1 MAPKSAAPK
10 KRSSSSAGW
19 EGSPGRGHQALQELR
34 DSRQE
39 QEEPEPAHGCS
50 RRKCTAFPSCKAQQ
64 FSEQLDACSKFGD
77 AVHPGSRRF
86 GAAVAFLQFLFPAT
100 ACILSCSNN
109 CCLEVDWKDST
120 TNAWHCIQK
129 SSFQHAAVLV
139 YAGMTAYRCTH
150 PGVDDAICSTTPV
163 SAFLEGL
170 LGLRQGDAEHLLD
183 VKLSSSPSDSSLMWL
198 LVGFLCGA
206 VQRQASCCPG
216 IAVPNLGV
224 LGNLDLRNFG
234 TDLARKLQSVSCIQ
248 SRLLA
253 DIAHAVRGE
262 KSTAEAQLV
271 SLEHLTM

>member
-1 MAPKSAAPK
+1 M
-10 KRSSSSAGW
+10 
-19 EGSPGRGHQALQELR
+19 
-34 DSRQE
+34 
-39 QEEPEPAHGCS
+39 
-50 RRKCTAFPSCKAQQ
+50 
-64 FSEQLDACSKFGD
+64 
-77 AVHPGSRRF
+77 HPGSRRF

-206 VQRQASCCPG
+206 VQRQASCLSRDCCSKSGGARQPG
-216 IAVPNLGV
+216 SPQLRDRLG
-224 LGNLDLRNFG
+224 
-234 TDLARKLQSVSCIQ
+234 K
-248 SRLLA
+248 
-253 DIAHAVRGE
+253 E
-262 KSTAEAQLV
+262 TAERLV
-271 SLEHLTM
+271 YTVTSFGRHRPCSPWREKHCGSSTRLAGTFDHVGHFMRA

>member
-19 EGSPGRGHQALQELR
+19 KAL
-34 DSRQE
+34 
-39 QEEPEPAHGCS
+39 PAEDIKRFKS
-50 RRKCTAFPSCKAQQ
+50 FVTADKNRKNPNPHTDALGGNAQHFLPVKLSS

-206 VQRQASCCPG
+206 VQRQASC
-216 IAVPNLGV
+216 L
-224 LGNLDLRNFG
+224 
-234 TDLARKLQSVSCIQ
+234 
-248 SRLLA
+248 SRDCWALLFQ
-253 DIAHAVRGE
+253 IWGC
-262 KSTAEAQLV
+262 
-271 SLEHLTM
+271 